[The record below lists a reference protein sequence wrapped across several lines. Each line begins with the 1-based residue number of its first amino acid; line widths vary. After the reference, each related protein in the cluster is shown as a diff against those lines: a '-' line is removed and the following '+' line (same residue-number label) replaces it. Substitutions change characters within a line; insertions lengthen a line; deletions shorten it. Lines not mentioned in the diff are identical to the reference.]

1 MISRKLPTSFTLWF
15 TGIPC
20 SGKSTL
26 ARMAAQ
32 ELRRRKIQ
40 VELLD
45 GNELRTTLCRDLGFS
60 TADRNENVSRIGW
73 ICSLLARHGIV
84 TAAAVVS
91 PYREARD
98 AVRKMIPNFIEI
110 YVKAPL
116 AVCIQRDVKG
126 LYAKALAGEIPHFTG
141 VSDPYEEPIKAEIV
155 LETSRYSAIECTGSI
170 LRWLENAQLIRRTR

>member
-1 MISRKLPTSFTLWF
+1 
-15 TGIPC
+15 
-20 SGKSTL
+20 
-26 ARMAAQ
+26 
-32 ELRRRKIQ
+32 
-40 VELLD
+40 
-45 GNELRTTLCRDLGFS
+45 
-60 TADRNENVSRIGW
+60 
-73 ICSLLARHGIV
+73 LLARHGIV

-98 AVRKMIPNFIEI
+98 GVRKMVPNFIEI

-126 LYAKALAGEIPHFTG
+126 LYAKALAGEISHFTG

-155 LETSRYSAIECTGSI
+155 LETSTHSAIECTELI